1 MLFAIISAWLAYKRA
16 KDTGRNAILWAFIAA
31 AVFIGTQLL
40 VSVAAGAFMGFGIAL
55 RGWSETVFEDYQ
67 ILVSI
72 IAIVCSFISTG
83 LILRYLNRV
92 PETDEAASDYQQQPP
107 PPPKF

>member
-16 KDTGRNAILWAFIAA
+16 KDTGRNALLWAFIAA

-40 VSVAAGAFMGFGIAL
+40 VSVAIGVFLGFGVAL
-55 RGWSETVFEDYQ
+55 WGWSERVFEDYQ

-83 LILRYLNRV
+83 MILWYLNRV
-92 PETDEAASDYQQQPP
+92 PEDATANYGQVPPP

>member
-31 AVFIGTQLL
+31 AVFIGTQIL
-40 VSVAAGAFMGFGIAL
+40 VSGGIGVFMGFGVAL
-55 RGWSETVFEDYQ
+55 WGWSETVFEDYQ
-67 ILVSI
+67 ILISI
-72 IAIVCSFISTG
+72 VAIVCSFISTG
-83 LILRYLNRV
+83 LILRYLNSV
-92 PETDEAASDYQQQPP
+92 PEDATIYEAPP